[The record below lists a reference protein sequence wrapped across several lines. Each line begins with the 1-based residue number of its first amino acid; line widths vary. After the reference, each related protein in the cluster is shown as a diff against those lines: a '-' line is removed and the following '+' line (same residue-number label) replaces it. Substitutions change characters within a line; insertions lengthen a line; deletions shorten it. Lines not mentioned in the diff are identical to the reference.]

1 MSHTAL
7 LLPLESGVWIS
18 ANDVRLET
26 GQGYSGL
33 PQHEGI
39 YTDTFWGW
47 MDIPALRLLHLQCMD
62 ICGYSTSTSQ
72 AQTWLLF
79 IIAACASVWHSHCYF
94 FSSSRKKV
102 TWMQPFPKSVTD
114 LSCLWKDLCLYKCPW
129 QPEAAKASR
138 CRCPRSKHQEAVAG
152 PGFGAELGSL
162 TQLGPIWGI
171 YCTISPNALKW
182 ASLVHFPQG
191 LQSCFYLQPLVKTTE
206 KW

>member
-7 LLPLESGVWIS
+7 LLPEESGIWIS

-26 GQGYSGL
+26 GQGYSGS

-62 ICGYSTSTSQ
+62 ICGYSTPTSQ

-79 IIAACASVWHSHCYF
+79 IIAVCASVWHSRCCF

-102 TWMQPFPKSVTD
+102 TWMQPFPKSVTN
-114 LSCLWKDLCLYKCPW
+114 LSCLWKICVFTNACDNLK
-129 QPEAAKASR
+129 QPKPAGAGAQA
-138 CRCPRSKHQEAVAG
+138 SKHQEAVAG
-152 PGFGAELGSL
+152 PGFGAELGSI
-162 TQLGPIWGI
+162 TQLGPIWGT

-191 LQSCFYLQPLVKTTE
+191 LQ
-206 KW
+206 